1 MQYLTMALRDDHKRA
16 GLYLEEDH
24 HHLWLKQSQKT
35 VAKFHMTTPLIEI
48 QAAASRHIKPQS
60 SKPHCPVGVI
70 CYDTR
75 RSGQ

>member
-16 GLYLEEDH
+16 GLYLEETGH
-24 HHLWLKQSQKT
+24 HIWLKQRQKT

-48 QAAASRHIKPQS
+48 QVVASRHIKRQS
-60 SKPHCPVGVI
+60 STTHCPVGVI